1 MERAWMQPTIKKRCF
16 LRPET
21 LSPGGAAG
29 AMFPTLPEPP
39 PGVCAVRFMSL
50 PTMPMR
56 LVAVLSL
63 VAWGLVFVGA
73 VSATAQQPAA
83 QRPAAMPAAAPQRV
97 AAVPGQPMPQQ
108 AGQQQPGRPAPQQPP
123 QLSPEQQAAL
133 DRLLAAWEARNAAV
147 TTWSCT
153 FHKWEYN
160 AWSPADGGGE
170 RLAFSESSGEIKYA
184 APDKGLFRVKESNQW
199 NPETRRYEKK
209 TGETGEHWVC
219 NGTSIYEFRHSE
231 RQLRETRLPPEMQGK
246 AISDGPL
253 PFVFG
258 AKADT
263 LKKRY
268 FMRLITPP
276 GVTDQIWLESLPRY
290 QADAA
295 NFAKVELI
303 LQARDLMPFAI
314 QIFKPGGQ
322 DRDVYQFDPR
332 TSLIDKGLDM
342 FRDFSKPM
350 TPLGYKFILDDVSA
364 GPQQPPAG
372 AGGIPPQ
379 ARPGG

>member
-1 MERAWMQPTIKKRCF
+1 M
-16 LRPET
+16 
-21 LSPGGAAG
+21 
-29 AMFPTLPEPP
+29 
-39 PGVCAVRFMSL
+39 RFMPQ

-56 LVAVLSL
+56 LVVVLMLS
-63 VAWGLVFVGA
+63 AWGLACVVSVPA
-73 VSATAQQPAA
+73 VAQQPVPG
-83 QRPAAMPAAAPQRV
+83 QRPAATPAAAPQRV

-108 AGQQQPGRPAPQQPP
+108 AGQQQAGQQQAVRPMQQAGPQQPAP
-123 QLSPEQQAAL
+123 LTPEQQAAL
-133 DRLLAAWEARNAAV
+133 ERLLAAWEARNAAV

-184 APDKGLFRVKESNQW
+184 APDKGLFRVKESTQW
-199 NPETRRYEKK
+199 NPETRRYEKR
-209 TGETGEHWVC
+209 TGDTGEHWVC

-276 GVTDQIWLESLPRY
+276 GVTDQIWLESLPRF

-295 NFAKVELI
+295 NFSKVELI

-314 QIFKPGGQ
+314 QIYKPGGQ
-322 DRDVYQFDPR
+322 DRDVFQFDPR
-332 TSLIDKGLDM
+332 TNLIDKGLDLI
-342 FRDFSKPM
+342 RDFAKPM
-350 TPLGYKFILDDVSA
+350 TPFGYKYVLEDLTAQAA
-364 GPQQPPAG
+364 GPPAG
-372 AGGIPPQ
+372 AP
-379 ARPGG
+379 AVR